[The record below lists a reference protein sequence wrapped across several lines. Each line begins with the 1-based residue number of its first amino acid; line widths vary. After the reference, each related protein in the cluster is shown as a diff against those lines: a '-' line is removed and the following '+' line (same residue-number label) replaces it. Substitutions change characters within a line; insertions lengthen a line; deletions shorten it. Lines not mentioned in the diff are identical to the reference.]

1 MFGGPGLISRLAESL
16 HMVGGPGTGIGR
28 PSKGTCITMLV
39 HDHDVTII
47 NTHTGQII
55 RELTIDPTRDY
66 QPHRPKQ
73 RSLNLQNEGSGHA
86 NVPRHHKVGLTG
98 FEPATP

>member
-1 MFGGPGLISRLAESL
+1 MFGGPGLIPWPAESL
-16 HMVGGPGTGIGR
+16 HLVGGPVTGIGR

-66 QPHRPKQ
+66 QRN
-73 RSLNLQNEGSGHA
+73 LNLQNEGSGHA
-86 NVPRHHKVGLTG
+86 NVLRHHIVGLTG